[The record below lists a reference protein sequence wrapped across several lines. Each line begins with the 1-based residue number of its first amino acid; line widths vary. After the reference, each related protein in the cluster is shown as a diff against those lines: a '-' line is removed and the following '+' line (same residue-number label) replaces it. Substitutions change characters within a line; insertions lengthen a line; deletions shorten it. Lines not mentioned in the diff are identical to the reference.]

1 MMSKVS
7 RCYEKFVNTIEAHNL
22 FADVERFVILFSC
35 GKDCSMMLDLFIKY
49 CDDKGIETPWTVFSA
64 PYPKH
69 MYYSK
74 DGQPSSNF
82 LDIQRYW
89 KMRGIDIQFAVP
101 EYKDFDDDDRYG
113 CKTCKF
119 ARKTVID
126 EYLNRFGNKTGIL
139 TGFTMNDALS
149 YLNMLMLTCNY
160 DVSNLSL
167 IEEPLRST
175 TTKMLHKMS
184 LRETLP
190 NGKLMIRP
198 VLPFNEREVVEYL
211 AESGIP
217 SINTPCKISKYKFK
231 RHYSKAIEV
240 FDPYNVTYS
249 GMEKFLET
257 QGISINNGGL
267 PFDDV
272 KSDNYFIDC

>member
-1 MMSKVS
+1 MNTIS
-7 RCYEKFVNTIEAHNL
+7 RCYEKFVSTINTHNL

-35 GKDCSMMLDLFIKY
+35 GKDCSMMLDLFIRY
-49 CDDKGIETPWTVFSA
+49 CNDNGIDTPWTVFSA

-74 DGQPSSNF
+74 DGQPSRNF
-82 LDIQRYW
+82 LEIQNYW
-89 KMRGIDIQFAVP
+89 KMRGIDIRFAVP
-101 EYKDFDDDDRYG
+101 EFDDFADDDRYG

-119 ARKTVID
+119 ARKSVID
-126 EYLNRFGNKTGIL
+126 EYVNQFGNNTGIL

-160 DVSNLSL
+160 DVSSIPLL
-167 IEEPLRST
+167 EEPLKST

-190 NGKLMIRP
+190 NGKFMIRP
-198 VLPFNEREVVEYL
+198 VLPFSEREVVDYL
-211 AESGIP
+211 KDAVVP
-217 SINTPCKISKYKFK
+217 SIDTPCRISKYKFK
-231 RHYSKAIEV
+231 RHYSRALGV

-257 QGISINNGGL
+257 IGISLNNGGL

-272 KSDNYFIDC
+272 KFDNYFIDC

>member
-1 MMSKVS
+1 MSKVS